1 MAKKKTAKKC
11 SHGRKK
17 SGACK
22 KKPGKKK
29 K

>member
-1 MAKKKTAKKC
+1 MARKKAKKC
-11 SHGRKK
+11 LHGKKK

-29 K
+29 KR